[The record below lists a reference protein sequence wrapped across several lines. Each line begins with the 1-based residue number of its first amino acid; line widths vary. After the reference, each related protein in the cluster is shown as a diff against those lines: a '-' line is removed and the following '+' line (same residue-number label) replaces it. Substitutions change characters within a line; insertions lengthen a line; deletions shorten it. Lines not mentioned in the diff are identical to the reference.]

1 MAIVQCVP
9 NFSEGR
15 DLDKMDPLV
24 VIIQGQQFKLKNLN
38 NLVASIF
45 GKSYFDLS
53 QEERLKVRYE
63 KAHAISQFHKYLPIV
78 NTEQGTY
85 GDNFDI
91 VKKDYDFENAF
102 IIDDDY
108 SYILSL
114 CKINSFM
121 LLEVRNSN
129 IFTGLIDKS
138 KIKDDLVVI
147 NHFAKEILDELYN

>member
-1 MAIVQCVP
+1 
-9 NFSEGR
+9 
-15 DLDKMDPLV
+15 MDPLV

-138 KIKDDLVVI
+138 EIKDDLVVI
-147 NHFAKEILDELYN
+147 NHFAKEIK

>member
-1 MAIVQCVP
+1 
-9 NFSEGR
+9 
-15 DLDKMDPLV
+15 MDPLV

-38 NLVASIF
+38 NIVASIF

-138 KIKDDLVVI
+138 EIKDDLVVI

>member
-1 MAIVQCVP
+1 
-9 NFSEGR
+9 
-15 DLDKMDPLV
+15 MDPLV

-129 IFTGLIDKS
+129 IFTELIDKS
-138 KIKDDLVVI
+138 EIKDDLVVI
-147 NHFAKEILDELYN
+147 NHFATEILDELYN

>member
-1 MAIVQCVP
+1 
-9 NFSEGR
+9 
-15 DLDKMDPLV
+15 MDPLV

-129 IFTGLIDKS
+129 LFTGLIDKS
-138 KIKDDLVVI
+138 EIKDDLVVI

>member
-1 MAIVQCVP
+1 
-9 NFSEGR
+9 
-15 DLDKMDPLV
+15 MDPLV

-138 KIKDDLVVI
+138 EIKDDSVVI

>member
-1 MAIVQCVP
+1 
-9 NFSEGR
+9 
-15 DLDKMDPLV
+15 MDPLV

-78 NTEQGTY
+78 NTEYGTY
-85 GDNFDI
+85 GDDFNI
-91 VKKDYDFENAF
+91 VKEDYDFENAF

-138 KIKDDLVVI
+138 EIKEDLVVI
-147 NHFAKEILDELYN
+147 NYFAKEILDELYN

>member
-1 MAIVQCVP
+1 
-9 NFSEGR
+9 
-15 DLDKMDPLV
+15 MDPLV

-138 KIKDDLVVI
+138 EIKDDLVVI
-147 NHFAKEILDELYN
+147 NHFAKEILGELYN

>member
-1 MAIVQCVP
+1 
-9 NFSEGR
+9 
-15 DLDKMDPLV
+15 MDPLV

-91 VKKDYDFENAF
+91 VKKDYYFENAF

-138 KIKDDLVVI
+138 EIKDDLVVI

>member
-1 MAIVQCVP
+1 
-9 NFSEGR
+9 
-15 DLDKMDPLV
+15 MDPLV

-138 KIKDDLVVI
+138 EIKDDLVVI
-147 NHFAKEILDELYN
+147 NHLAKEILGELYN

>member
-1 MAIVQCVP
+1 
-9 NFSEGR
+9 
-15 DLDKMDPLV
+15 MDPLV

-63 KAHAISQFHKYLPIV
+63 RAHAISQFHKYLPIV

-138 KIKDDLVVI
+138 EIKDDLVVI
-147 NHFAKEILDELYN
+147 NHFAKEILGELYN

>member
-1 MAIVQCVP
+1 
-9 NFSEGR
+9 
-15 DLDKMDPLV
+15 MDPLV

-129 IFTGLIDKS
+129 IFTGLIDKN
-138 KIKDDLVVI
+138 KIKDDLVIV
-147 NHFAKEILDELYN
+147 NHFAKDILEELYH

>member
-1 MAIVQCVP
+1 
-9 NFSEGR
+9 
-15 DLDKMDPLV
+15 MDPLV

-138 KIKDDLVVI
+138 EIKYDLVVI

>member
-1 MAIVQCVP
+1 
-9 NFSEGR
+9 
-15 DLDKMDPLV
+15 MDPLV

-91 VKKDYDFENAF
+91 VKKDHDFENAF

-138 KIKDDLVVI
+138 EIKDDLVVI

>member
-1 MAIVQCVP
+1 
-9 NFSEGR
+9 
-15 DLDKMDPLV
+15 MDPLI

-121 LLEVRNSN
+121 IIEVRNSN
-129 IFTGLIDKS
+129 IFTGLINKN
-138 KIKDDLVVI
+138 KIKDDLVIV
-147 NHFAKEILDELYN
+147 NHFAKDILEDLYH

>member
-1 MAIVQCVP
+1 
-9 NFSEGR
+9 
-15 DLDKMDPLV
+15 MDPLV

-91 VKKDYDFENAF
+91 VKKDYDFENVF

-138 KIKDDLVVI
+138 EIKDDLVVI

>member
-1 MAIVQCVP
+1 M
-9 NFSEGR
+9 E
-15 DLDKMDPLV
+15 PLV

-45 GKSYFDLS
+45 GADYFNLS

-63 KAHAISQFHKYLPIV
+63 KSHAISQFHKYLPIV
-78 NTEQGTY
+78 HTEKGTY
-85 GDNFDI
+85 GDNFEI
-91 VKKDYDFENAF
+91 VKNDYDFENGF

-138 KIKDDLVVI
+138 EVKDDLVVI
-147 NHFAKEILDELYN
+147 NHFAKDILEELYN

>member
-1 MAIVQCVP
+1 
-9 NFSEGR
+9 
-15 DLDKMDPLV
+15 MDPLV

-129 IFTGLIDKS
+129 IFTELIDKS
-138 KIKDDLVVI
+138 EIKDDLVVI

>member
-1 MAIVQCVP
+1 
-9 NFSEGR
+9 
-15 DLDKMDPLV
+15 MDPLV

-45 GKSYFDLS
+45 GKGYFDLS

-138 KIKDDLVVI
+138 EIKDDLVVI
-147 NHFAKEILDELYN
+147 NHFAKEILGELYN

>member
-1 MAIVQCVP
+1 
-9 NFSEGR
+9 
-15 DLDKMDPLV
+15 MDPLV

-91 VKKDYDFENAF
+91 IKKDYDFENAF

-138 KIKDDLVVI
+138 EIKDDLVVI
-147 NHFAKEILDELYN
+147 NNFAKEILDELYN

>member
-1 MAIVQCVP
+1 
-9 NFSEGR
+9 
-15 DLDKMDPLV
+15 MDPLV

-85 GDNFDI
+85 GDNFYI

-138 KIKDDLVVI
+138 EIKDDLVVI

>member
-1 MAIVQCVP
+1 
-9 NFSEGR
+9 
-15 DLDKMDPLV
+15 MDPLV

-53 QEERLKVRYE
+53 KEERLKVRYE

-138 KIKDDLVVI
+138 EIKDDLVVI

>member
-1 MAIVQCVP
+1 
-9 NFSEGR
+9 
-15 DLDKMDPLV
+15 MDPLV

-53 QEERLKVRYE
+53 QGERLKVRYE
-63 KAHAISQFHKYLPIV
+63 KAHAISQFHKCLPIV

-138 KIKDDLVVI
+138 EIKDDLVVI

>member
-1 MAIVQCVP
+1 
-9 NFSEGR
+9 
-15 DLDKMDPLV
+15 DKMDPLV

-138 KIKDDLVVI
+138 EIKDDLVVI

>member
-1 MAIVQCVP
+1 
-9 NFSEGR
+9 
-15 DLDKMDPLV
+15 MDPLI

-138 KIKDDLVVI
+138 EIKDDLVVI
-147 NHFAKEILDELYN
+147 NHFAKEILGELYN

>member
-1 MAIVQCVP
+1 
-9 NFSEGR
+9 
-15 DLDKMDPLV
+15 MDPLV
-24 VIIQGQQFKLKNLN
+24 VIIQGKQFKLKNLN

-138 KIKDDLVVI
+138 EIKDDLVVI
-147 NHFAKEILDELYN
+147 NHFAKEILGELYN

>member
-1 MAIVQCVP
+1 
-9 NFSEGR
+9 
-15 DLDKMDPLV
+15 MDPLV

-63 KAHAISQFHKYLPIV
+63 TAHAISQFHKYLPIV

-138 KIKDDLVVI
+138 EIKDDLVVI
-147 NHFAKEILDELYN
+147 NHFAKEILGELYN

>member
-1 MAIVQCVP
+1 
-9 NFSEGR
+9 
-15 DLDKMDPLV
+15 MDPLV

-108 SYILSL
+108 SYILYL

-138 KIKDDLVVI
+138 EIKDDLVVI

>member
-1 MAIVQCVP
+1 
-9 NFSEGR
+9 
-15 DLDKMDPLV
+15 MDPLV

-38 NLVASIF
+38 NLAASIF

-138 KIKDDLVVI
+138 EIKDDLVVI

>member
-1 MAIVQCVP
+1 
-9 NFSEGR
+9 
-15 DLDKMDPLV
+15 MDPLV

-63 KAHAISQFHKYLPIV
+63 NAHAISQFHKYLPIV

-129 IFTGLIDKS
+129 IFTGLIYKS
-138 KIKDDLVVI
+138 EIKDDLVVI

>member
-1 MAIVQCVP
+1 
-9 NFSEGR
+9 
-15 DLDKMDPLV
+15 MDPLV
-24 VIIQGQQFKLKNLN
+24 VIIQGQQFKIKNLN

-138 KIKDDLVVI
+138 EIKDDLVVI
-147 NHFAKEILDELYN
+147 NHFAKEILGELYN

>member
-1 MAIVQCVP
+1 
-9 NFSEGR
+9 
-15 DLDKMDPLV
+15 MDPLV
-24 VIIQGQQFKLKNLN
+24 VIFQGQQFKLKNLN

-138 KIKDDLVVI
+138 EIKDDLVVI

>member
-1 MAIVQCVP
+1 
-9 NFSEGR
+9 
-15 DLDKMDPLV
+15 MDPLV

-78 NTEQGTY
+78 NTEQATY

-138 KIKDDLVVI
+138 EIKDDLVVI

>member
-1 MAIVQCVP
+1 
-9 NFSEGR
+9 
-15 DLDKMDPLV
+15 MDPLV

-91 VKKDYDFENAF
+91 VKKDYDFDNAF

-138 KIKDDLVVI
+138 EIKDDLVVI

>member
-1 MAIVQCVP
+1 
-9 NFSEGR
+9 
-15 DLDKMDPLV
+15 MDPLV

-53 QEERLKVRYE
+53 QEERLIVRYE

-91 VKKDYDFENAF
+91 IKKDYDFENAF

-108 SYILSL
+108 SYILTL

-138 KIKDDLVVI
+138 EIKDDLVVI